1 MLARALILGVTV
13 LAMAASVAVA
23 APTTVAATAE
33 IYSAGG
39 NTALASGAT
48 APPSIALPGG
58 TVSVQFTS
66 VTGSIGCSTV
76 STEGCV
82 SLNGGS
88 NSNDPDGAGAAVL
101 SSSNSGA
108 GSISGITSPSSGS
121 LMGLFVAAGGP
132 SGTAPAALNF
142 TTGSGTSFTSLSP
155 LLDQTFF
162 IGDGLTGDGSGSTQT
177 FYVPTGATA
186 LYLGVSDAC
195 GYNGAPDCYGDNLGS
210 FGVTASLQSGG
221 TTVPEPG
228 ALVLLGVGL
237 LGLGCVRSRHG

>member
-1 MLARALILGVTV
+1 MLARAAILGMSI
-13 LAMAASVAVA
+13 LAMATSA
-23 APTTVAATAE
+23 ATAATTVAATAE

-39 NTALASGAT
+39 NTSLQSGAT
-48 APPSIALPGG
+48 APPSIVLPGG

-66 VTGSIGCSTV
+66 VTGSISCTI

-82 SLNGGS
+82 SLNNGG
-88 NSNDPDGAGAAVL
+88 NFNDPDGLGAAVGT
-101 SSSNSGA
+101 SSNSGA
-108 GSISGITSPSSGS
+108 GSISGITSPNSGS

-132 SGTAPAALNF
+132 SGPAPAALNF

-162 IGDGLTGDGSGSTQT
+162 IGDGLTADGSGSLQT

-186 LYLGVSDAC
+186 LYLGISDAC
-195 GYNGAPDCYGDNLGS
+195 GYNGGPGCYGDNLGS
-210 FGVTASLQSGG
+210 FSVTASLQSGG

-228 ALVLLGVGL
+228 TLVLFGVGL
-237 LGLGCVRSRHG
+237 LGLGCVRFRHG